1 MTAQIPQRLLPST
14 MTWRAPVDD
23 DFGGSYGEVQTTMHV
38 RFERHMPH
46 AAGGSVTDYAV
57 YEQPTGTVWV
67 DAVASVGG
75 VPPVGALV
83 SIDGGPELPVRRVS
97 PYETVHGALHHTE
110 LEVG

>member
-23 DFGGSYGEVQTTMHV
+23 DFGGTYGPARTVRHV
-38 RFERHMPH
+38 RFERHDPR
-46 AAGGSVTDYAV
+46 AVGGSAPDYTR
-57 YEQPTGTVWV
+57 YEQPTGRIWI
-67 DAVASVGG
+67 DAVTSTGE

-83 SIDGGPELPVRRVS
+83 SVDGGPEMPVRRVS
-97 PYETVHGALHHTE
+97 PYETMRGRLHHTE